1 MRKQIFA
8 LTLLSLILFSCNTNK
23 ETSDKISSNS
33 SDNTSSETTN
43 SSGSTTSNNSS
54 ESSNSSEEDQ
64 SSEGG
69 SAIDLGEM
77 SIKDAK
83 DYIEEHRD
91 EFDLNE
97 SYIGVDYN
105 HTITIKG
112 FALAK
117 TYLKKTTKKYGL
129 NVSYPG
135 KTMMGDDTNYIACAS
150 PTNQGSLYYKVGDY
164 AGLDSSRYT
173 VTGYPSIYLGQP
185 ELMVTSF
192 TFNEHLDVTKD
203 ISTYYSGN
211 KNIDEFY
218 GMFNDLKYNCA
229 GHGYG
234 TMIRMENMTCYY
246 YVSGGSSSCVSYF
259 TDGLKQFKVI
269 SRNNPSLNGVY
280 NLVGYMSIEN
290 YAPALKVID
299 MSIDTDG
306 TMSTINEGNCVTMTS
321 ADLVNIK
328 YDQDDNNKRFD
339 TFTQSFKGLYKA
351 CVYMNLADKS
361 GKGYVCFRDT
371 YYSGYGFTQEVA
383 VNQGMVFIAN
393 GNFWNASG
401 SDLSNNPYFAEYIEN
416 NPNKDVVIYF
426 SLQQMTYLDNKP
438 LWKVNLIPSLMPT
451 NS

>member
-8 LTLLSLILFSCNTNK
+8 LTLLSLVLFSCNTNK
-23 ETSDKISSNS
+23 EPSSKSSSNNS
-33 SDNTSSETTN
+33 ENTSSETTN

-91 EFDLNE
+91 EFELNE

-117 TYLKKTTKKYGL
+117 NNLVKSTKKYGL

-135 KTMMGDDTNYIACAS
+135 KTMMGDNTNYIACAS
-150 PTNQGSLYYKVGDY
+150 PTTLGSLYYKVSDY

-192 TFNEHLDVTKD
+192 TFNDHLDVTKD

-211 KNIDEFY
+211 KNINEFY
-218 GMFNDLKYNCA
+218 ELFNNLKYNCA

-234 TMIRMENMTCYY
+234 TMMRMENMTCYY
-246 YVSGGSSSCVSYF
+246 YVSEGSAKCISYF
-259 TDGLKQFKVI
+259 TDGSKQFKVI
-269 SRNNPSLNGVY
+269 SRNKPSLNGVY
-280 NLVGYMSIEN
+280 NLVGYMTIEN
-290 YAPALKVID
+290 YAPALTVID
-299 MSIDTDG
+299 MSVDSDG
-306 TMSTINEGNCVTMTS
+306 IVSTINESDCVTMTS
-321 ADLVNIK
+321 SDLVNIK
-328 YDQDDNNKRFD
+328 YDQDDSNKRFD
-339 TFTQSFKGLYKA
+339 AFTQSFKGFYKA
-351 CVYMNLADKS
+351 NIYMNLATKD
-361 GKGYVCFRDT
+361 GKGYVCYKDT

-383 VNQGMVFIAN
+383 VNQAMVFIAN
-393 GNFWNASG
+393 ENFWNADIG
-401 SDLSNNPYFAEYIEN
+401 DLSYNPYYEEYIKD
-416 NPNKDVVIYF
+416 NPNKDVIIYF
-426 SLQQMTYLDNKP
+426 TLQQMRYLDNKP
-438 LWKVNLIPSLMPT
+438 LWKANLIPSLMLKK
-451 NS
+451 S

>member
-8 LTLLSLILFSCNTNK
+8 LTLLSLVLFSCNTNK
-23 ETSDKISSNS
+23 GTSSKSSSNTS
-33 SDNTSSETTN
+33 ENTSSETIN
-43 SSGSTTSNNSS
+43 SSGSTTSNSS
-54 ESSNSSEEDQ
+54 SGTSNSSAEEQ

-69 SAIDLGEM
+69 TVIDLGEM

-83 DYIEEHRD
+83 EYIEEHRD

-117 TYLKKTTKKYGL
+117 TDLKKTTKTYGL
-129 NVSYPG
+129 NVSDPG

-150 PTNQGSLYYKVGDY
+150 PTGVGSLYYKVSDY
-164 AGLDSSRYT
+164 FGLDTSRYT

-185 ELMVTSF
+185 ELKVASF

-234 TMIRMENMTCYY
+234 TMMRMENVTCYY
-246 YVSGGSSSCVSYF
+246 YVSEGSAKCVSYF

-269 SRNNPSLNGVY
+269 SRNKPSQNAVY
-280 NLVGYMSIEN
+280 NLVGYMTIEN
-290 YAPALKVID
+290 YAPSLTVID
-299 MSIDTDG
+299 MSVDTDG
-306 TMSTINEGNCVTMTS
+306 TVSTINESDCVTMTS

-328 YDQDDNNKRFD
+328 YDQKDNNKRFD
-339 TFTQSFKGLYKA
+339 VFTQSFKGLYKA
-351 CVYMNLADKS
+351 NIYMNLATKD
-361 GKGYVCFRDT
+361 GKGYVCYKDT
-371 YYSGYGFTQEVA
+371 YYSGYRFTQEVA

-393 GNFWNASG
+393 DNFWKADNG
-401 SDLSNNPYFAEYIEN
+401 DLSNNPYFEEYIKD
-416 NPNKDVVIYF
+416 NPNKDVIIYF
-426 SLQQMTYLDNKP
+426 TLQQMTYNSEKP
-438 LWKVNLIPSLMPT
+438 LWKVNLIPSLMLKK
-451 NS
+451 S